1 MAVPAVPAAAP
12 ATPHDGR
19 GRLHTGGRR
28 RRGIVADGLVRW
40 LLGLF
45 ARGRPRSP
53 AASAGTRA
61 AAPARPP
68 AAAAAGRPPA
78 TAFGQRVPLVDRK
91 GRVAGFELRAP
102 TAWRGRG
109 GSAPESGVAQAAA
122 IVAAARLAAGEGR
135 KILVELAA
143 VLLEHAAVQAQAG
156 AGVMLCWSGAPVAAA
171 AAQALRARGA
181 LVGAPDGP
189 PERLAGAGAE
199 VARPDFVVL
208 RAAAGGVETLLLSA
222 QRWREALPQVP
233 LVACGLAGVGEVE
246 RLLQAGFTLAGGQL
260 DRRGEAHAARPLGAA
275 AHRICELMNHL
286 ALDRDTAVIAQA
298 VRADVALSYRLL
310 RYANSP
316 AIGLAR
322 GVDSVEAAVALL
334 GRNELQRW
342 LAVLLLGA
350 AQARPAA
357 AALQEH
363 ALARGRLFEALAR
376 RRGESRPQALFT
388 LGVMSRLDL
397 LLRVPLAAAL
407 EPLRLPEV
415 ARAAL
420 LQRRGDWAAYLE
432 LADALEGEDQVA
444 LEAAATPYGDLAAVW
459 AEAEGAWAWAAQVMH
474 TDARR

>member
-1 MAVPAVPAAAP
+1 
-12 ATPHDGR
+12 
-19 GRLHTGGRR
+19 
-28 RRGIVADGLVRW
+28 VANGLVRW

-45 ARGRPRSP
+45 ARNHPRAPVAP
-53 AASAGTRA
+53 ADTGA
-61 AAPARPP
+61 AAPQRPP
-68 AAAAAGRPPA
+68 AAAAADRAPP

-102 TAWRGRG
+102 TAWRERG
-109 GSAPESGVAQAAA
+109 GSAPESGVAQATAM
-122 IVAAARLAAGEGR
+122 VAAARLAAGEGR
-135 KILVELAA
+135 KILVELVGA
-143 VLLEHAAVQAQAG
+143 LLEHAGVQEQAA
-156 AGVMLCWSGAPVAAA
+156 AGVMLWGSGTPVAAA

-208 RAAAGGVETLLLSA
+208 RAATGGVETLLLSA
-222 QRWREALPQVP
+222 QRWREVLPQVP

-246 RLLQAGFTLAGGQL
+246 RLLQAGFALAGGQL
-260 DRRGEAHAARPLGAA
+260 DRRGEAYAARPLGAA

-286 ALDRDTAVIAQA
+286 ALDRDTAVIAEA

-342 LAVLLLGA
+342 LTVLLLGA

-376 RRGESRPQALFT
+376 RRSESRPAALFT
-388 LGVMSRLDL
+388 LGVMSQLDL
-397 LLRVPLAAAL
+397 LLRVPMAAAL
-407 EPLRLPEV
+407 EPLRLPDV
-415 ARAAL
+415 AREAL
-420 LQRRGDWAAYLE
+420 LERR
-432 LADALEGEDQVA
+432 
-444 LEAAATPYGDLAAVW
+444 
-459 AEAEGAWAWAAQVMH
+459 GAWAPYLALAEELEGDDQAALDAAAAPFGGGDVAMAEAQQAWGWAAELLKA
-474 TDARR
+474 DARR